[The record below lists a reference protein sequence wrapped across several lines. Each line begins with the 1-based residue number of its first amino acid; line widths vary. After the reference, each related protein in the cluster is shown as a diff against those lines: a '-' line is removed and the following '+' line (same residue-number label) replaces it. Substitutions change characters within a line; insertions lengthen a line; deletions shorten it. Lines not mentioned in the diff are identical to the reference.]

1 MDRIDK
7 IILLPP
13 LFGFL
18 DCLSTLHAQF
28 CGFPLEKYEAGFL
41 ASFFAKAGLF
51 VYYIPISISVF
62 ALISC
67 MLFYLR
73 KLQIVKK
80 FPTSYQKVVF
90 LLILLEAFFIPTW
103 QIHTILSNILFTKM
117 ISINLENILALATT
131 LTLPIVMFVFTK
143 KEIRKSY
150 QENFQT

>member
-13 LFGFL
+13 ILGLL

-73 KLQIVKK
+73 KLPMAKK
-80 FPTSYQKVVF
+80 LPNSYQKAIF
-90 LLILLEAFFIPTW
+90 LCILLEAFFIPTW

-117 ISINLENILALATT
+117 IPIDLENMLAFTAT
-131 LTLPIVMFVFTK
+131 LTFLIVIFVFTK
-143 KEIRKSY
+143 KEITKSY